1 MSPFL
6 FNPPPHILSQAS
18 SANTYLKQHSTTTM
32 SKEQLFQLLPLPDDG
47 LQQVLEYAA
56 TLSKAEAAEHFSN
69 MLGDS
74 PQVVDFISTF
84 NARRAE
90 PRTAAPAAPVVS
102 TAPSSGQNSEI
113 DAVPKHRRGPKKKKA
128 AIHTPP
134 ARQVASFELA
144 PGTVYNKKDQ
154 QLEYISGRPGTS
166 TASNS
171 NAHRSNLAPA
181 KSATPPPQ
189 PSKPP
194 ASAAGTLVSDLGLP
208 KSKPKPKSNPVSRT
222 STPGPSSS
230 RNANTTTKI
239 NITGGIPMHGGSTA
253 LADFDQAIRA
263 LEITTNPSLASN
275 SASSLAARRCNCVA
289 TRHPLLEAAPN
300 CVSCGKVICIKEG
313 LGPCTFCGQP
323 LLSPAEVQNMI
334 RELKAER
341 GREKMALDREAHKRA
356 DVGGTPRPF
365 VRPMVDKEDLTVAEA
380 MALQHR
386 DRLLGFQAQNAKRT
400 TVRDEAADFD
410 VTDAGGMWASPEER
424 ALALKRQQ
432 KLLREMEW
440 NALPEY
446 EKRQQVVSIDL
457 SGRKVFKKM
466 AKVERPAT
474 PEEEEAGDDTASVP
488 TRTDGGQGGAF
499 SKNPLLAGLIRP
511 VYEVKGK
518 GVELEGRKDKSARW
532 RRVQDDMDNNEGVIL
547 DGGIYGRQHEV
558 QTGGAGDEPECG

>member
-1 MSPFL
+1 
-6 FNPPPHILSQAS
+6 
-18 SANTYLKQHSTTTM
+18 M

-90 PRTAAPAAPVVS
+90 PKTTVPTAPAAPAAS

-128 AIHTPP
+128 AIHTRPP
-134 ARQVASFELA
+134 RQVASFELA

-154 QLEYISGRPGTS
+154 QLEYISGRSGASAP
-166 TASNS
+166 SNS

-194 ASAAGTLVSDLGLP
+194 PPTPSPAP
-208 KSKPKPKSNPVSRT
+208 PHPV
-222 STPGPSSS
+222 PPL
-230 RNANTTTKI
+230 RNATTHKI
-239 NITGGIPMHGGSTA
+239 NITGGVPMHGGSTA

-263 LEITTNPSLASN
+263 LEITTNPSHASN
-275 SASSLAARRCNCVA
+275 SASSVAARRCNCVA

-323 LLSPAEVQNMI
+323 LLSSAEVQNMI
-334 RELKAER
+334 KELKAER

-356 DVGGTPRPF
+356 EVGGTPRPF

-457 SGRKVFKKM
+457 SGKKVFKKM

-474 PEEEEAGDDTASVP
+474 PEEEDAHDDAASVP
-488 TRTDGGQGGAF
+488 SWTDGGSGQGGAF

-518 GVELEGRKDKSARW
+518 GVELEGRKDKSTRW
-532 RRVQDDMDNNEGVIL
+532 RRVQDDLDDNEGVIL
-547 DGGIYGRQHEV
+547 DGGIYGRQYGV
-558 QTGGAGDEPECG
+558 QIGGGAGDEPECG